1 MSYVSTNWMTVA
13 IIFLIAAL
21 GAFVYRNSLSGP
33 FLTDDYYTIVRNFPL
48 RDLSNTRE
56 IVSQNLFASAGKAT
70 SSYFRPL
77 TQLTFALDY
86 QLWGLNPKGYRAT
99 NIAAHLI
106 NGALLFFLAQRWL
119 SLMPAAL
126 VGLLFAVHPANVQ
139 AIAYISS
146 RSDPLFVLFS
156 ILTVCLWVADK
167 PTLRPMSWLFFLLA
181 LFSKEPA
188 VVTPGLIL
196 LIDLASTRSLADA
209 KAVLIRSWHGYLGF
223 AAVFLVYLAIRVWL
237 LGYPLLME
245 KEESFLSGG
254 SGLLLAFKLLG
265 KYLTLFFFP
274 RDLAFE
280 HTVSTP
286 DGIMDDAVVAPVFL
300 IALMGYLGVKLWHKE
315 RLLLIGLGWFLI
327 GILPVLNLTPIN
339 LPMMESWLYLPEIG
353 LIVFTVAL
361 GRLILP
367 GKRLPVLASCLFLLL
382 LSARTIVRSAD
393 WRDPIRLFQKNA
405 ALYPDAYLAWSG
417 LSAAYREVNRHNDSL
432 EALKKAQELRPGR
445 WQLHLSLAMH
455 HFNANEDDSAREELL
470 AALRLK
476 PDNAW
481 AHYFLGILEFRSGR
495 WLDALKDF
503 QNALSGRP
511 RIPMLDHLIGST
523 YAAMEKTAPA
533 EAAFQK
539 ALQGTS
545 ANPQYHAG
553 IHIELGRLLK
563 ERRDRRGARREFEVA
578 LRFHPESRR
587 AAEELAALQ
596 K

>member
-1 MSYVSTNWMTVA
+1 MSYVSTNWMKAT
-13 IIFLIAAL
+13 IIFLIVAL

-48 RDLSNTRE
+48 RDLSNARE

-99 NIAAHLI
+99 NIAVHLI

-126 VGLLFAVHPANVQ
+126 VGLLFVVHPANVQ

-156 ILTVCLWVADK
+156 ILTVCLWVANK
-167 PTLRPMSWLFFLLA
+167 SALQPLCWLFFLFA

-196 LIDLASTRSLADA
+196 LIDLAFARSLADA
-209 KAVLIRSWHGYLGF
+209 KAVLIRNWHGYLGF
-223 AAVFLVYLAIRVWL
+223 AVVFLVYLAIRVWL

-245 KEESFLSGG
+245 REESFLSGEG
-254 SGLLLAFKLLG
+254 GLLLAFKLLG
-265 KYLTLFFFP
+265 NYLTLFYFP
-274 RDLAFE
+274 RNLAFE

-286 DGIMDDAVVAPVFL
+286 EGIMDDAVVAPVFL

-315 RLLLIGLGWFLI
+315 RVLLIGLGWFLI
-327 GILPVLNLTPIN
+327 GILPVLNFTPLN

-353 LIVFTVAL
+353 LIAFTVAL

-367 GKRLPVLASCLFLLL
+367 GKILPVLASCLILLV

-393 WRDPIRLFQKNA
+393 WRDPVRLFQKNA

-417 LSAAYREVNRHNDSL
+417 LSAAYREVHRHTDSL

-495 WLDALKDF
+495 WLGALKDF

-539 ALQGTS
+539 ALQETS
-545 ANPQYHAG
+545 TNPQYHAG

-563 ERRDRRGARREFEVA
+563 DRGDRRGARREFEVA